1 MAEGSLRRDF
11 SRQPGLKHNMAQNY
25 LGSQNPQERARLE
38 AQQPGVAEALRLALA
53 QCSLPPRPRV
63 LELGCGTGVLTEAL
77 AAALP
82 QARITAVDRDERLL
96 AEARQRPYQA
106 AVRFERQDA
115 AALPYQARSFDLAL
129 CRYVL
134 MHQETP
140 LSVVGEM
147 QRVVALGGCAVAF
160 EPDWGARA
168 LYPPNEGEARL
179 LELAIAARRYG
190 WPDVLMGRKLFALFR
205 QAGFLPVHVLATASC
220 QTADDVQAA
229 EHLPSMAGNLVQLMQ
244 QSRSFLLERGLISAE
259 ALDEALRQ
267 VRQLPRERD
276 YFLASM
282 ECIAIGEKSA
292 PPLSHPDELDS

>member
-1 MAEGSLRRDF
+1 MTHL
-11 SRQPGLKHNMAQNY
+11 Y

-63 LELGCGTGVLTEAL
+63 LEVGCGTGVLTEAL

-82 QARITAVDRDERLL
+82 QAQITAIDRDERLL
-96 AEARQRPYQA
+96 AEARQRRYQA
-106 AVRFERQDA
+106 AVRFEHQDA
-115 AALPYQARSFDLAL
+115 AALPYPARSFDLAL

-134 MHQETP
+134 MHQEAP
-140 LSVVGEM
+140 LAVLGEM
-147 QRVVALGGCAVAF
+147 QRVVALGGYAIAF

-179 LELAIAARRYG
+179 LEAAIAARRYG
-190 WPDVLMGRKLFALFR
+190 WPDVLIGRKLFALFR
-205 QAGFLPVHVLATASC
+205 QAGFLPVRVLASASC
-220 QTADDVQAA
+220 QTADDVQGADSTA
-229 EHLPSMAGNLVQLMQ
+229 SMASNLAQLMQ
-244 QSRSFLLERGLISAE
+244 QGRGFLLERGLISAE

-267 VRQLPRERD
+267 VEQLPHERD

-282 ECIAIGEKSA
+282 EFTAIGEKSA
-292 PPLSHPDELDS
+292 PPLSHPDEQSG